1 MAFLLTST
9 LLAGLAA
16 AQSVGEAP
24 EVHPKLTTWKCTVA
38 DGCVSQETA
47 IVIDSLSHWVHQKDD
62 QSQGCGNWGSAPN
75 ATVCPDVETCQ
86 ENCIMEGVSDY
97 EAYGIFTDGGALT
110 LKHLREDG
118 SVSSPRVYLLN
129 EAEDEYEM
137 IKLTGQE
144 FTFDVDGS
152 KLPCGM
158 NGALYMSE
166 MAADGGLSE
175 LNTGGAA
182 YGTGYCDAQCFTTPF
197 INGVGNIEGKGS
209 CCNELDIWEANA
221 RSTHLAP
228 HPCNITGLYECTGD
242 ECAFDGVCDKNGCG
256 YNPYRVHQF
265 EYYGPGY
272 TVDTARPVTVVTQ
285 FPADDE
291 GKLKEIRRLYVQDGR
306 IIKNAVI
313 AVEGL
318 PEYNYVTDEFCAA
331 TGSDRFMDLGALGGM
346 GDAMTR
352 GMVLCMSI
360 WWDEGG
366 HMTWLDSE
374 EAGPCKEGEGD
385 PKNILEVEA
394 NPTVI
399 FSNIKWGEIGS
410 TYKPECKKK
419 SKRSL

>member
-24 EVHPKLTTWKCTVA
+24 
-38 DGCVSQETA
+38 
-47 IVIDSLSHWVHQKDD
+47 
-62 QSQGCGNWGSAPN
+62 SAPN

-197 INGVGNIEGKGS
+197 INGV
-209 CCNELDIWEANA
+209 
-221 RSTHLAP
+221 
-228 HPCNITGLYECTGD
+228 CTGD

-419 SKRSL
+419 SKRSSKRIPSGDI